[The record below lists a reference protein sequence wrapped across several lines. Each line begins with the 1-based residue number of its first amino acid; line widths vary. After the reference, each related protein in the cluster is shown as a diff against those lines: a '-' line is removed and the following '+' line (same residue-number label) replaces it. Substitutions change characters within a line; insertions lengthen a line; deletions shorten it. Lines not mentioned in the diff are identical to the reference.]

1 MTDSAGGF
9 AYQEE
14 PEATEAQEPKAD
26 PAPRY
31 ATAQQRLD
39 PAATEAVLRRA
50 FELAHVEP
58 ARELVFSRS
67 TLAEIAAEVDL
78 PLHAVATALAEQLAD
93 GTDDA
98 SFLDRLIGPD
108 RISVHRASTASEEEM
123 RERALRLLEIGHGMR
138 PRVQFDG
145 VVVASK
151 RKDVV
156 GKLARSVR
164 DAQGLG
170 QLGKMRRIEVAA
182 VDVGDEPGA
191 LVVSADIGDR
201 RTGAIAGGAAVSAV
215 GGAAVVGA
223 VLLLGPL
230 AWVAAPVAVGTGVV
244 TSRVIHGSNV
254 RDAEEDLHQAA
265 DALVNDREPESMI
278 GRGAKKALESILRR
292 NRKAG

>member
-1 MTDSAGGF
+1 MTDSSGGF

-14 PEATEAQEPKAD
+14 PEQAAPEAAP
-26 PAPRY
+26 PPRY
-31 ATAQQRLD
+31 AAAQQRLD
-39 PAATEAVLRRA
+39 PAETEAILRRA

-78 PLHAVATALAEQLAD
+78 PLQAVAAALAEQLAD

-108 RISVHRASTASEEEM
+108 RISVHRASTASEDEM
-123 RERALRLLEIGHGMR
+123 RERALRLLEAGHGMR

-170 QLGKMRRIEVAA
+170 QLGKLRRVEVAA

-191 LVVSADIGDR
+191 LVLSADIGDR
-201 RTGAIAGGAAVSAV
+201 RNEAMAGGAAVSSL

-223 VLLLGPL
+223 ALVFGPL
-230 AWVAAPVAVGTGVV
+230 AWIAAPVAVGAGLI
-244 TSRVIHGSNV
+244 TSRMVHGSTR
-254 RDAEEDLHQAA
+254 RDAEEDLHRAA
-265 DALVNDREPESMI
+265 DALVNDSEPESMI
-278 GRGAKKALESILRR
+278 ARSAKKALESFFSKK
-292 NRKAG
+292 RKAR